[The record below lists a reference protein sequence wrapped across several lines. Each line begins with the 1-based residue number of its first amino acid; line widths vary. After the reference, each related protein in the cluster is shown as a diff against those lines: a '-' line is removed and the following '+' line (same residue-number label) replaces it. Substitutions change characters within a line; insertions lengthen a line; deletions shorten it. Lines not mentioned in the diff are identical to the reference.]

1 LLLNLMSRTI
11 QHFMWGYQDMY
22 RIHVQGSAESA
33 LKRLDEEL
41 SPEVFLVGI
50 LQEEKENRY
59 PACVEP
65 ESEHWT
71 ESEAFDGVAEIA
83 ASIGDSYPEAQMSQ
97 SHPLAQQRQDDALY
111 RRSIRDAI
119 LEVVENHP
127 AKPEGMSFFA
137 SIPEMVEGYLVS
149 AVLSVRTDV
158 LNSRHR
164 LTSGEVSLHPCRNMP
179 VSRSLIDAT
188 IYELLTEAADGL
200 LAPDP
205 GLRTRSREAEET
217 IRSAGRRLARDTAFR
232 VNKRG
237 IQGVH
242 WFYDACDKIS
252 SLKYEQAEGR
262 GRLLLAPR
270 DQEGVRTQI
279 SLKDSVA
286 LWNHRR
292 MRKLLELTSQ
302 GGLLHTDSE
311 GVFGLVEWDVP
322 ADPEETVFEVVFL
335 GHYHWELRHAGELL
349 MGVRFSQPYLP
360 KLVGY
365 ESKLRQDL
373 PRIFAGISTDATEL
387 LVSLVRQAERE
398 RHGTLVVISAE
409 AAAESTRLKNQATPI
424 EPCVLTTELLEHL
437 TGIDGAVLVGTDGFC
452 HAVGVILDGQ
462 ATAKGDPGRGARFN
476 SAMRYVE
483 STKARGTS
491 TIAIVVSEDGGV
503 DVIPSPRPMIKR
515 SLISNA
521 VAEIEQITKVANIQ
535 RRRYNDLYDWL
546 LKHRFYLLLDDC
558 ERVNLAVQEIERRL
572 QEEFPSAIWVIR
584 HKFEPDPEMQPS
596 FYYEPEDQET

>member
-1 LLLNLMSRTI
+1 
-11 QHFMWGYQDMY
+11 MWGYQDMY
-22 RIHVQGSAESA
+22 CIHVQVSAEYA
-33 LKRLDEEL
+33 LKRLDVDL
-41 SPEVFLVGI
+41 RPEVFLVGI
-50 LQEEKENRY
+50 LQEERENRY

-65 ESEHWT
+65 ESEHWI
-71 ESEAFDGVAEIA
+71 ESEAFNGVAEIA
-83 ASIGDSYPEAQMSQ
+83 APIRENYPEAQMFQ

-119 LEVVENHP
+119 LEIIENHP
-127 AKPEGMSFFA
+127 AKPEGRSFFA

-149 AVLSVRTDV
+149 AVLSVHTDV

-164 LTSGEVSLHPCRNMP
+164 LASGEVSLHPYRKML
-179 VSRSLIDAT
+179 VSRSLIDAA
-188 IYELLTEAADGL
+188 IYELLTQAAEGL
-200 LAPDP
+200 LMPDP
-205 GLRTRSREAEET
+205 GLRTRDREAEET

-232 VNKRG
+232 VNQHG
-237 IQGVH
+237 IEGVH
-242 WFYDACDKIS
+242 GFYDACDKIS

-270 DQEGVRTQI
+270 DQKGVRTRI
-279 SLKDSVA
+279 GFKDSVA

-311 GVFGLVEWDVP
+311 GVFGLVDGDIP
-322 ADPEETVFEVVFL
+322 ADAEETVFEVVFL
-335 GHYHWELRHAGELL
+335 GHHHWELRHAGELL

-373 PRIFAGISTDATEL
+373 PRIFLGISTDATGL

-398 RHGTLVVISAE
+398 RHGTLMVISAE
-409 AAAESTRLKNQATPI
+409 AASESARLKNQATPI
-424 EPCVLTTELLEHL
+424 EPCVLTPELLAHL
-437 TGIDGAVLVGTDGFC
+437 TGIDGAVLIDTQGFC
-452 HAVGVILDGQ
+452 HAIGVILDGQ

-476 SAMRYVE
+476 SAIRYVQSAMDRGI
-483 STKARGTS
+483 STM
-491 TIAIVVSEDGGV
+491 AIVVSEDGGV
-503 DVIPSPRPMIKR
+503 DVIPNPRPMIKR
-515 SLISNA
+515 SLISDA
-521 VAEIEQITKVANIQ
+521 ISEIEQIVRAAKIP

-546 LKHRFYLLLDDC
+546 LKHRFYLLPDDC
-558 ERVNLAVQEIERRL
+558 EQVNLATQEIERRL
-572 QEEFPSAIWVIR
+572 REESPSAVWSIR

-596 FYYEPEDQET
+596 FYYEPEGQETC

>member
-1 LLLNLMSRTI
+1 
-11 QHFMWGYQDMY
+11 MWGYQDMY
-22 RIHVQGSAESA
+22 RIHVQVSAEYA
-33 LKRLDEEL
+33 LKGLDEEL
-41 SPEVFLVGI
+41 SPEIFLVGI
-50 LQEEKENRY
+50 LQEERENRY

-65 ESEHWT
+65 ESEHWI
-71 ESEAFDGVAEIA
+71 ESEAFNGVAESA
-83 ASIGDSYPEAQMSQ
+83 APLRESYPEAQMFQ
-97 SHPLAQQRQDDALY
+97 SHPVAQLRQDNALY
-111 RRSIRDAI
+111 RRSIMDAI
-119 LEVVENHP
+119 LEVIENHH
-127 AKPEGMSFFA
+127 AKPEGRSFFA
-137 SIPEMVEGYLVS
+137 SVPEMVEGYLVS

-164 LTSGEVSLHPCRNMP
+164 LISGEVSLHPYRKMP
-179 VSRSLIDAT
+179 VTRSLMEAA

-200 LAPDP
+200 LVPDP
-205 GLRTRSREAEET
+205 GLRTTSREAEET

-232 VNKRG
+232 VNQRG

-242 WFYDACDKIS
+242 GFYDACDKIS

-270 DQEGVRTQI
+270 DQEGIRTRI
-279 SLKDSVA
+279 GFKDSVA

-292 MRKLLELTSQ
+292 MRKLLELTSA

-311 GVFGLVEWDVP
+311 GVFGLVEGNIP

-335 GHYHWELRHAGELL
+335 GHHHWELRHAGELL

-373 PRIFAGISTDATEL
+373 PRIFAGISGDATEL

-409 AAAESTRLKNQATPI
+409 AAAESARLKNQATPI

-452 HAVGVILDGQ
+452 HAIGVILDGQ
-462 ATAKGDPGRGARFN
+462 ATEKGDPGRGARFN
-476 SAMRYVE
+476 SAIRYVE
-483 STKARGTS
+483 SAKDRGIS
-491 TIAIVVSEDGGV
+491 TMAIVVSEDGGM
-503 DVIPSPRPMIKR
+503 DVIPNPRPMIKR
-515 SLISNA
+515 SLIA
-521 VAEIEQITKVANIQ
+521 DAIAELEQIISAAKIP

-572 QEEFPSAIWVIR
+572 QVELPSAIWIIR
-584 HKFEPDPEMQPS
+584 HKFEPDPEMQPP
-596 FYYEPEDQET
+596 FFYEPEDQET